1 MDFSGEK
8 RGNATHQSTTDPDA
22 RLYKKGEYTEA
33 KLRYVTHALAE
44 NRNGLIVDVTTT
56 PAHGNAEADAAT
68 RMVDRTVPEGGTVAG
83 DKGYDRADV
92 IAQIK
97 ARGVKPHIARKAK
110 GSAVDGRTA
119 RGKGYALSLSRR
131 KMIEEAFGW
140 IKTVGGFRKTRH
152 RGLAKVS
159 GQAVFC
165 FAAYNLTRLVNL
177 LRLVPVARVAP
188 A

>member
-1 MDFSGEK
+1 M
-8 RGNATHQSTTDPDA
+8 
-22 RLYKKGEYTEA
+22 
-33 KLRYVTHALAE
+33 AE
-44 NRNGLIVDVTTT
+44 NRNGLIVDVETTL
-56 PAHGNAEADAAT
+56 AHGNAEAEAAAT
-68 RMVDRTVPEGGTVAG
+68 MIERTVPQGGTVAA

-92 IAQIK
+92 INPMQ
-97 ARGVKPHIARKAK
+97 ARGVKPHVARKAK

-119 RGKGYALSLSRR
+119 LGKGYALTLSRR

-152 RGLAKVS
+152 KGLDKVS

-165 FAAYNLTRLVNL
+165 FAAYNLTRLL
-177 LRLVPVARVAP
+177 KLRTFVPVPRAAP